1 MTLDKEQERVQKAMN
16 AALSGLQED
25 PFLARRVL
33 AAQKEE
39 EPMKKFSVSM
49 MIAIALIVLMMS
61 VSLAAGLGLFGELS
75 GHRDAVDK
83 RLETLEHVSEP
94 VGSGLTTPDG
104 VTVEIGQAY
113 YEGDRVFVS
122 YRISGNLRK
131 ITLHEGAPEGEYA
144 WDWDEQPLIYAEQM
158 CSDLPAEQEMIDW
171 LDGRGQRWAEENSVD
186 LHDGMFLLDGT
197 YLDIIGGDSYPQAD
211 GSIIG
216 WKECEIPR
224 DRIAD
229 SLEFKVVLFRGRSV
243 LFQDG
248 DHFRRQYTRGE
259 STDIP
264 FALRRNERFTCLKGA
279 FSNETY
285 QAQADFV
292 SGQVDLKGMIRVQ
305 GPAEWAAAWNWNEE
319 EKNVDTICDWKLYQ
333 GDSPFGGSGEF
344 SVYIQDQTACFELI
358 YPLPRQTEGLSL
370 APVYSQSGEHP
381 EERLYLELTVNP

>member
-1 MTLDKEQERVQKAMN
+1 MTLNKEQERVQKAMN
-16 AALSGLQED
+16 AALSGLEED

-39 EPMKKFSVSM
+39 EPMKKLSVSM
-49 MIAIALIVLMMS
+49 MIVIALIVLMMS

-75 GHRDAVDK
+75 GNRDPDG
-83 RLETLEHVSEP
+83 RLQTLEDVSEP

-122 YRISGNLRK
+122 YRISGDLRK
-131 ITLHEGAPEGEYA
+131 IALYEGAPEGEYT
-144 WDWDEQPLIYAEQM
+144 WDWDEQPLIFAESM
-158 CSDLPAEQEMIDW
+158 TSDLPAEQEMIAW
-171 LDGRGQRWAEENSVD
+171 LDGRGQRWAEEDSVD
-186 LHDGMFLLDGT
+186 LHDGLYLLDGT
-197 YLDIIGGDSYPQAD
+197 YLDIISGDSYPQAD

-216 WKECEIPR
+216 WKECEIPK
-224 DRIAD
+224 DRVAD
-229 SLEFKVVLFRGRSV
+229 SLEFKVVLFRDHSV

-248 DHFRRQYTRGE
+248 DHFRLQNTRGE

-264 FALRRNERFTCLKGA
+264 FALRRNERFTYLKGA
-279 FSNETY
+279 SSHAAY

-292 SGQVDLKGMIRVQ
+292 SGQVDLKGVIRVQ
-305 GPAEWAAAWNWNEE
+305 GPGEWAAAWNWDEE
-319 EKNVDTICDWKLYQ
+319 ENNVDAICDWQLYQ
-333 GDSPFGGSGEF
+333 GDSPFGGHVEF
-344 SVYIQDQTACFELI
+344 STYIQDQTVCFELI

-381 EERLYLELTVNP
+381 DERIHLEMAVNP